1 MKYFFLLAFGFLL
14 FTSTA
19 QQVEFS
25 FCTAKNPIPIDS
37 LKKCH
42 RLFPSDKKIKIQK
55 FDIIYN
61 SVQGMAM
68 YTMSGDEFDDALMG
82 EILKA
87 KPKEMH
93 LTITVLENGVEKK
106 YKDIPIIVKY

>member
-1 MKYFFLLAFGFLL
+1 MRILFLSLFFCFFSL
-14 FTSTA
+14 SKA
-19 QQVEFS
+19 QQIEFN
-25 FCTAKNPIPIDS
+25 FCQAKNPVPIDS

-55 FDIIYN
+55 FDLVYN

-87 KPKEMH
+87 KPREMH
-93 LTITVLENGVEKK
+93 LTITVLENGMEKK